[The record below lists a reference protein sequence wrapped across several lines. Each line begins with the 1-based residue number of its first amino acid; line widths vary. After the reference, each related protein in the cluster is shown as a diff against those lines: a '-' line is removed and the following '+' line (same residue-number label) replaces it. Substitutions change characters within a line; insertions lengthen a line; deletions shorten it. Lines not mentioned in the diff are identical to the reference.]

1 MTQSRAA
8 KRLVLCCLLKGVCW
22 PLLPFLS
29 VSLLSFP
36 RFAPQVQR
44 VIDDWASAGERL
56 QLAFSWTDPLATGV
70 LLVLM
75 LLLALGLWVVGLQV
89 LVTVGLLW
97 VFRWV
102 AVRALARQH
111 HGTCMRTLP
120 DMAAPSPERWFA

>member
-8 KRLVLCCLLKGVCW
+8 KRLFLGCLLKGVCW

-29 VSLLSFP
+29 SPFLALP
-36 RFAPQVQR
+36 APQVQR

-70 LLVLM
+70 LLVVM

-102 AVRALARQH
+102 AVGALARQH
-111 HGTCMRTLP
+111 HRTCMRTLP